1 MGAGPGGPQDVTRA
15 PKRHAD
21 GRTDRRRCTFFQG
34 ESLQLSLPPRVLGPW
49 LGHCAGPLPAL
60 SVDQGINGC
69 SVLGGKAF
77 RPGWGEGVSCREA
90 GSSPAVRKTLKASLL
105 PLCWEVDVQCWI
117 ESWGL
122 WGGAGAG
129 EAAGV
134 GGEEW
139 GS

>member
-1 MGAGPGGPQDVTRA
+1 MQTDVQTDVGARSSRGRAYSSPFPRGSLAPGRVTVLARFL
-15 PKRHAD
+15 PCLWIR
-21 GRTDRRRCTFFQG
+21 
-34 ESLQLSLPPRVLGPW
+34 ESM
-49 LGHCAGPLPAL
+49 AAL
-60 SVDQGINGC
+60 FS
-69 SVLGGKAF
+69 GGKAF

-90 GSSPAVRKTLKASLL
+90 GSSPAVLKTLKASLL